1 MYLTPSPYVPYSIMS
16 SMLPYSLVPFTDSYG
31 TSCSR
36 CLNIFP
42 SARLLIHFAQA
53 HTFGITEI
61 IAEGFPMFNE
71 EVLHALHQVEPIDI
85 RIPPCPSW
93 LFKMSCV
100 VIQHLQMDH
109 IHLRLQ
115 QVLKP
120 ASMDQILWERLLKI
134 RRTTRNDVTHPSSFS
149 CVVLTYALCA
159 AVLLSP
165 FTIVSCVIVPCCLI
179 MVTQ

>member
-1 MYLTPSPYVPYSIMS
+1 MGPHAQGASTSFQVRD
-16 SMLPYSLVPFTDSYG
+16 FSY
-31 TSCSR
+31 T
-36 CLNIFP
+36 
-42 SARLLIHFAQA
+42 FAQA
-53 HTFGITEI
+53 HTFAITNI

-71 EVLHALHQVEPIDI
+71 EVLHDLHQVEPIDI

-100 VIQHLQMDH
+100 VIQHLQMKH
-109 IHLRLQ
+109 IQLRLQ

-120 ASMDQILWERLLKI
+120 DSMDQMIWDWLLEH
-134 RRTTRNDVTHPSSFS
+134 RRKTRNDVTHPSSFS

-165 FTIVSCVIVPCCLI
+165 FTIVSCVIVLCCLM
-179 MVTQ
+179 MVRQ